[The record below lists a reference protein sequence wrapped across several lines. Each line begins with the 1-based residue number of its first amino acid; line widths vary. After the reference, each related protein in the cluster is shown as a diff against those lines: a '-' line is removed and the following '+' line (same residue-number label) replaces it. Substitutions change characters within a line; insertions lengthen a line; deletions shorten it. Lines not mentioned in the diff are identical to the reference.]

1 MSSTPTILALFHD
14 QADHAI
20 WSPLLEALPA
30 QIHPMI
36 GTEVHTGLRS
46 LTNLST
52 RPVLALVSGK
62 IYPSPAVD
70 LVRELRL
77 VAPEMD
83 VVVMASA
90 HEGQLPVR
98 PLMNDRVRHL
108 AVTDPA
114 REPDQ
119 AFKALCALLSR
130 KPWELASYLKPATR
144 VIEVANVS
152 PDKKETALQHIEA
165 LLAGQGEDLD
175 LLRQRAVLLA
185 DEMLENAF
193 LVSDTEPNGGQ
204 RQETDITLRA
214 GFDGESLALQVVDR
228 QGSLFPEDALA
239 FLAQHQDGTVP
250 LDQPHGRGLFIIWR
264 FLDHFHV
271 NIRPG
276 LETVIGG
283 QLKRSASLVSDL
295 PKGFHFFIQPPCRL
309 DLSLT

>member
-1 MSSTPTILALFHD
+1 MNSTPAILALFHD
-14 QADHAI
+14 QADHAT
-20 WSPLLEALPA
+20 WSQLLKALPA
-30 QIHPMI
+30 RINLMI
-36 GTEVHTGLRS
+36 GKEIHTGLRS
-46 LTNLST
+46 LATLSPQ
-52 RPVLALVSGK
+52 PVLALVSGK

-77 VAPEMD
+77 VMPDLD

-90 HEGQLPVR
+90 HEHQLPVR

-119 AFKALCALLSR
+119 AFRALCTLLSR

-152 PDKKETALQHIEA
+152 PYKKEAALKRIEA
-165 LLAGQGEDLD
+165 LLAGQAEDLD

-193 LVSDTEPNGGQ
+193 LVSDTEPKGE

-228 QGSLFPEDALA
+228 QGSFFPEDALA

-283 QLKRSASLVSDL
+283 QLRRSASLVTDL

-309 DLSLT
+309 NLSLT